1 MNNFFENWYYT
12 VVPQK
17 IIPKLSAKL
26 NVINKEI
33 IEEKNKNFNIFF
45 YWQII
50 WDNSEVLNYNYIAL
64 KLWEYDYDFDK
75 IEKVWGIKHNI
86 IIQDKYLVFIFDK
99 FITDKSYKDITQLL
113 QFIYTKSEV
122 VDFVPYW
129 DTTFYPDNTKI
140 EWEVKSDK
148 YISTLEIDLL
158 LEFFTRYN
166 NQIIFNQETTREN
179 IEKIIKSIKWIT
191 IESILKKLWIAYD
204 KNTFSVQW
212 DDKRKIDDKKNIV
225 IDKSW
230 TWNPIWNPF
239 FFVLQHKNWR
249 IDETLEWFNN
259 NYETGFKLN
268 TDDKSVIKSTCN
280 TEWFIITK
288 WDAFFLWDS
297 WYIKTWEKTYPLTNF
312 YIKVYYVIEKLDWK
326 KEYIV
331 ELHNPATWET
341 TNQVSFYNTHSKT
354 KFKEFLSSFGWFFFY
369 WAEPEITAIMKSI
382 TVADVPSIKNT
393 LWLWFHWD
401 KLILANWV
409 FNLKTKKLTLS
420 EKWDRF
426 IFDDENQWYQISIN
440 NWKNFFDIFKSND
453 IHKFNTD
460 NKVMLADDIWKTF
473 GNMYKWDNWLLLL
486 MYIYWQISFWI
497 FKDFNDSIRYPILL
511 SYWLTSSWKTEFVE
525 LIARVYNASWELH
538 NFNWVTAFM
547 FLFLISTFQWIP
559 VFFSEY
565 REKWIKD
572 ISTKQNRIR
581 NLYDRKWDWKWTADQ
596 WIIWYKF
603 ISNLCIEWEET
614 IWDAATRSRSIL
626 FHMSKKHKLDSV
638 VEFKKLSHSDELKNL
653 LYTYL
658 RKVDYDYSKY
668 NWYFLDWLK
677 SFISSESRIDENFS
691 RIYAWCMMFDNTK
704 SDEYIRIL
712 KTHFELMVKDQ
723 KETQWYMTF
732 FKAIAMNIN
741 NIITF
746 SQDDSPFFVWD
757 VESIEAQQYPH
768 FFLKVWK
775 IQEYFRTK
783 NVPLELEFNTYL
795 SYMADAWY
803 DYWLHEVWDQW
814 MMYAVKIPIT
824 KDIPKELL
832 VIKEVFDAYK
842 KLESKW
848 RLL

>member
-129 DTTFYPDNTKI
+129 NTTFYPDNTKI

-166 NQIIFNQETTREN
+166 NQVIFNQETTREN

-204 KNTFSVQW
+204 KNTFSIQW

-268 TDDKSVIKSTCN
+268 TDDKSVIKSNCN
-280 TEWFIITK
+280 TEWVIITK

-297 WYIKTWEKTYPLTNF
+297 WYIKTWEKTYLLTNF

-354 KFKEFLSSFGWFFFY
+354 KFKEFLS
-369 WAEPEITAIMKSI
+369 
-382 TVADVPSIKNT
+382 
-393 LWLWFHWD
+393 
-401 KLILANWV
+401 
-409 FNLKTKKLTLS
+409 
-420 EKWDRF
+420 
-426 IFDDENQWYQISIN
+426 
-440 NWKNFFDIFKSND
+440 
-453 IHKFNTD
+453 
-460 NKVMLADDIWKTF
+460 
-473 GNMYKWDNWLLLL
+473 
-486 MYIYWQISFWI
+486 
-497 FKDFNDSIRYPILL
+497 
-511 SYWLTSSWKTEFVE
+511 
-525 LIARVYNASWELH
+525 
-538 NFNWVTAFM
+538 
-547 FLFLISTFQWIP
+547 
-559 VFFSEY
+559 
-565 REKWIKD
+565 
-572 ISTKQNRIR
+572 
-581 NLYDRKWDWKWTADQ
+581 
-596 WIIWYKF
+596 
-603 ISNLCIEWEET
+603 
-614 IWDAATRSRSIL
+614 
-626 FHMSKKHKLDSV
+626 
-638 VEFKKLSHSDELKNL
+638 
-653 LYTYL
+653 
-658 RKVDYDYSKY
+658 
-668 NWYFLDWLK
+668 
-677 SFISSESRIDENFS
+677 
-691 RIYAWCMMFDNTK
+691 
-704 SDEYIRIL
+704 
-712 KTHFELMVKDQ
+712 
-723 KETQWYMTF
+723 
-732 FKAIAMNIN
+732 
-741 NIITF
+741 
-746 SQDDSPFFVWD
+746 
-757 VESIEAQQYPH
+757 
-768 FFLKVWK
+768 
-775 IQEYFRTK
+775 
-783 NVPLELEFNTYL
+783 
-795 SYMADAWY
+795 
-803 DYWLHEVWDQW
+803 
-814 MMYAVKIPIT
+814 
-824 KDIPKELL
+824 
-832 VIKEVFDAYK
+832 
-842 KLESKW
+842 
-848 RLL
+848 